1 MPMLNPMLD
10 DKVLDS
16 EMLDNEISDNKISD
30 SEAVETK
37 NSSPEQTVL
46 LGLDYGVKKMGM
58 ALGLSLIHI

>member
-10 DKVLDS
+10 DKVL
-16 EMLDNEISDNKISD
+16 D

-46 LGLDYGVKKMGM
+46 LGLDYGVKKWEWPW
-58 ALGLSLIHI
+58 AILSLKMLVHLIYWL